1 MIWNQDMN
9 MKHRN
14 KIKEVIIYKAHV
26 EFSTMDIF
34 DRDFPARGEII
45 SVARIYTRRGESC

>member
-1 MIWNQDMN
+1 MN